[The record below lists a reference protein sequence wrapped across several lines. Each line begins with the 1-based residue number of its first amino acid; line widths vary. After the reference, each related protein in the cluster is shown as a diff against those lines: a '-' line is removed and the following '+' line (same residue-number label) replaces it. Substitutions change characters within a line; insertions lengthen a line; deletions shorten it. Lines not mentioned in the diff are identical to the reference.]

1 MDPKKVLIID
11 DEEDFGLLLKLF
23 FEKKKCEVCVAYNIA
38 DGMKALLDFNPDYI
52 FLDNSLPDGNGWGQT
67 EFILQNYPECQLNLV
82 SAYRVPKTSAATF
95 RIIEKPISV
104 SDLEIWFNEIG
115 K

>member
-52 FLDNSLPDGNGWGQT
+52 FWTIVYLMAMVGDRPSLFCKITP
-67 EFILQNYPECQLNLV
+67 
-82 SAYRVPKTSAATF
+82 SAS
-95 RIIEKPISV
+95 
-104 SDLEIWFNEIG
+104 
-115 K
+115 